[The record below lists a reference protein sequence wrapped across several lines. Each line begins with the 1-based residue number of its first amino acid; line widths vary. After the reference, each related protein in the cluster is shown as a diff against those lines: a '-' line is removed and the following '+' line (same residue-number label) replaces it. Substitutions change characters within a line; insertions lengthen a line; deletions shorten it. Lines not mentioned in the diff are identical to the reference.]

1 MTNQREL
8 SFPAKHTNIM
18 PSDEAAAILRWR
30 SSYFLLRAS
39 RLRRSPRDTLT
50 TMTTK
55 KLREIIELGETDT
68 VEFKRRFSDFEK
80 IAKEMI
86 ALANTRGG
94 LLLFGIDDDGTI
106 VGVASEKS
114 EIELITS
121 AAEFYSDPPIDIEIE
136 IIDIEGVD
144 VVAVYISESPNK
156 PHRLVTQTPPAN
168 GNGNG
173 SANSSAPRVY
183 IRQGDRS
190 VLASKEVARVLAAS
204 SRDAPP
210 LRIEIGN
217 IERTLFDFLE
227 RNGRV
232 TLREFRH
239 LVNISERRASRTLV
253 RLVQA
258 GLIRI
263 FTNEREDYYTLS

>member
-1 MTNQREL
+1 
-8 SFPAKHTNIM
+8 
-18 PSDEAAAILRWR
+18 
-30 SSYFLLRAS
+30 
-39 RLRRSPRDTLT
+39 
-50 TMTTK
+50 MTTK
-55 KLREIIELGETDT
+55 KLREIIELGESDT
-68 VEFKRRFSDFEK
+68 VEFKRRFSEFEK

-106 VGVASEKS
+106 VGVASEKG

-144 VVAVYISESPNK
+144 VIAVSIPESPNK
-156 PHRLVTQTPPAN
+156 PHRLIPRTPPAN
-168 GNGNG
+168 GHGNGNG
-173 SANSSAPRVY
+173 NGTANGSPSNGVY
-183 IRQGDRS
+183 IRQGERS
-190 VLASKEVARVLAAS
+190 VLASREVARVLAATS
-204 SRDAPP
+204 PTAPP
-210 LRIEIGN
+210 LRIEIGG
-217 IERTLFDFLE
+217 IERALFDYLE
-227 RNGRV
+227 QNGRA
-232 TLREFRH
+232 TLREFRQ

-263 FTNEREDYYTLS
+263 FTDEREDYYTLS

>member
-1 MTNQREL
+1 
-8 SFPAKHTNIM
+8 
-18 PSDEAAAILRWR
+18 
-30 SSYFLLRAS
+30 
-39 RLRRSPRDTLT
+39 
-50 TMTTK
+50 MTTK
-55 KLREIIELGETDT
+55 KLREIIELGESDT
-68 VEFKRRFSDFEK
+68 VEFKRRFSEFEK

-106 VGVASEKS
+106 VGVASEKG

-144 VVAVYISESPNK
+144 VVAVSIPESPNK
-156 PHRLVTQTPPAN
+156 PHRLIPRTPPVN

-173 SANSSAPRVY
+173 NGAANGSPSNGVY

-190 VLASKEVARVLAAS
+190 VMASREVARVLAARS
-204 SRDAPP
+204 PTAPP
-210 LRIEIGN
+210 LRIEIGG
-217 IERTLFDFLE
+217 IERALFDHLE
-227 RNGRV
+227 QNGRV
-232 TLREFRH
+232 TLREFRQ